1 MAIISSLAA
10 WLLLLISSFSLAEN
24 RKSFSASDSIWMEI
38 ETEKSVAL
46 STAAVSNITTTLK
59 PEDENLLREKA
70 VHNMR
75 TGVYTTEVVCG
86 IDLTMLVNCHPGP
99 NFLTIRWWW
108 SSPSIYN
115 ICPHHITAGGG
126 GFGDAPHR
134 HNISCSNMSSA
145 LL

>member
-38 ETEKSVAL
+38 ETEKSFAL

-75 TGVYTTEVVCG
+75 TGVYTTEVEMCLWNRPDNACKLPSWSKFPYHKVVVV
-86 IDLTMLVNCHPGP
+86 I
-99 NFLTIRWWW
+99 TI
-108 SSPSIYN
+108 N
-115 ICPHHITAGGG
+115 IQY
-126 GFGDAPHR
+126 
-134 HNISCSNMSSA
+134 MSSSYHGRWRWVW
-145 LL
+145 

>member
-1 MAIISSLAA
+1 MQVMAIISSLAA

-86 IDLTMLVNCHPGP
+86 IDLTMLVNCLPGP

-115 ICPHHITAGGG
+115 I
-126 GFGDAPHR
+126 
-134 HNISCSNMSSA
+134 
-145 LL
+145 